1 MRAGAGGDTGGRTDE
16 GTDRVRLRRRLAVT
30 GLALSLALLTGCG
43 GDDSETTTGK
53 DADGSASGGAASG
66 KPAADGPAY
75 KGAALPGYAGQAA
88 WSLPTDTASL
98 GVLDLDGV
106 LLFAKDASGAYLTD
120 AQVDGEPSDVNR
132 VLFSS
137 DEPEKLTLEFRDAK
151 TGAIR
156 KTLKVTG
163 ESVEGVTWK
172 DGAPAVAV
180 GSSETTESDGLTQ
193 EETTTSATLYSVDGT
208 ELGETSAYRF
218 GHVIDGYAVA
228 KGEADKTL
236 TLTPI
241 GGGTARTIPCNGDDD
256 AECDFDSETGVA
268 SGDKTYAPAVVAGY
282 YPGFE
287 AAGSYDYDPSNV
299 TLNDLAT
306 GKRIWSS
313 ADAEI
318 PKGVVLDDKGEP
330 KDRTIRVVRAADG
343 KVLVAW
349 KKDVGL
355 SPTTQVYAW
364 YDLATGKLTA
374 SYEAAEN
381 LVDSPDGQLAALD
394 RDEFDSGYDG
404 TTVWQ
409 TTDGTR
415 LWTQKEGET
424 PFDPIR
430 FSSNG
435 KVLYGDAHDSTSF
448 DSSHATL
455 AVDARTRKVLA
466 KDLPENSIPAV
477 DATTGYG
484 FLATDDGFFVFPP
497 A

>member
-1 MRAGAGGDTGGRTDE
+1 MSIGHIADAGIDGI
-16 GTDRVRLRRRLAVT
+16 RLRRRVAVT
-30 GLALSLALLTGCG
+30 SLALSLALLTGCG
-43 GDDSETTTGK
+43 GGDAETTTDKG
-53 DADGSASGGAASG
+53 ADGSASQGAASG

-75 KGAALPGYAGQAA
+75 KGVALPGYAEQPA

-98 GVLDLDGV
+98 GVLDLGGV

-120 AQVDGEPSDVNR
+120 AQVDGEPTDVNR

-137 DEPEKLTLEFRDAK
+137 DEAQKLTLEFRDAK
-151 TGAIR
+151 TGAVR
-156 KTLKVTG
+156 RSLKVTG

-193 EETTTSATLYSVDGT
+193 EKTTTSATLYSVDGT
-208 ELGETSAYRF
+208 KLGETSAYEF
-218 GHVIDGYAVA
+218 GHVIDGYVVA
-228 KGEADKTL
+228 KAGKTL

-256 AECDFDSETGVA
+256 AECDFDAETGVA
-268 SGDKTYAPAVVAGY
+268 SGDKTYAPVLVAGS

-287 AAGSYDYDPSNV
+287 AAGNYDYDPSNV

-306 GKRIWSS
+306 GKQIWSS

-318 PKGVVLDDKGEP
+318 PKGVALDDKGEP
-330 KDRTIRVVRAADG
+330 KDRTIHVVRAADG
-343 KVLVAW
+343 KALVAW

-364 YDLATGKLTA
+364 YDLASGKLTA
-374 SYEAAEN
+374 SYEAAEY
-381 LVDSPDGQLAALD
+381 LVHSPDGKLAALD
-394 RDEFDSGYDG
+394 RGEFDSGYDG
-404 TTVWQ
+404 TTLWQ

-415 LWTQKEGET
+415 LWSQEEGET

-435 KVLYGDAHDSTSF
+435 KVLYGDAYDSARF
-448 DSSHATL
+448 DSSHSTL
-455 AVDARTRKVLA
+455 AVDTRTRKVLA

-484 FLATDDGFFVFPP
+484 FLPTDDGFFVFPP

>member
-1 MRAGAGGDTGGRTDE
+1 MSTGHGIRAVSDGTGDGI
-16 GTDRVRLRRRLAVT
+16 RLRRRAAVA

-43 GDDSETTTGK
+43 GDDTENTTGK
-53 DADGSASGGAASG
+53 GGDGSGSSGAASG

-75 KGAALPGYAGQAA
+75 KGVALPGYAKQAA
-88 WSLPTDTASL
+88 WSLPTDNASL

-106 LLFAKDASGAYLTD
+106 LLFAKDASGEYVTD

-137 DEPEKLTLEFRDAK
+137 DEAEKLTLEFRDAR
-151 TGAIR
+151 TGAVR
-156 KTLKVTG
+156 GTLKVTG

-193 EETTTSATLYSVDGT
+193 EETTTSAALYSADGT
-208 ELGETSAYRF
+208 KLGETSAYEF
-218 GHVIDGYAVA
+218 GHVVDGYVVTKAE
-228 KGEADKTL
+228 GDKTL
-236 TLTPI
+236 TLTPV

-256 AECDFDSETGVA
+256 AECDFDAETGVA

-287 AAGSYDYDPSNV
+287 AAGNYDYDPSNV

-306 GKRIWSS
+306 GKQVWSS
-313 ADAEI
+313 ADAEV
-318 PKGVVLDDKGEP
+318 PKGVVLDDEGKP
-330 KDRTIRVVRAADG
+330 TDRTVRVIRAADG
-343 KVLVAW
+343 KALIAW
-349 KKDVGL
+349 KKDIGL
-355 SPTTQVYAW
+355 SPSTQVYAW
-364 YDLATGKLTA
+364 YDLATGKLTS
-374 SYEAAEN
+374 SYEAAQD
-381 LVDSPDGQLAALD
+381 LVESPDGELAALD
-394 RDEFDSGYDG
+394 KDEFDSGYDG
-404 TTVWQ
+404 TTLWQ

-415 LWTQKEGET
+415 LWSQKEGET

-430 FSSNG
+430 FSGNG
-435 KVLYGDAHDSTSF
+435 KVLYGDAYDPRSL
-448 DSSHATL
+448 DGSHATL

-466 KDLPENSIPAV
+466 KDLPDNSIPAV
-477 DATTGYG
+477 DATTGFG

>member
-1 MRAGAGGDTGGRTDE
+1 MSIGNFGNIADAGSDGI
-16 GTDRVRLRRRLAVT
+16 RLRRRVAVT

-43 GDDSETTTGK
+43 GGDTESATDKG
-53 DADGSASGGAASG
+53 AGGSASSGAASG
-66 KPAADGPAY
+66 KPATDGPAY
-75 KGAALPGYAGQAA
+75 QGAALPGYAKQAA
-88 WSLPTDTASL
+88 WSLPTDTGSL
-98 GVLDLDGV
+98 GVLDLGGV
-106 LLFAKDASGAYLTD
+106 LLFAKDASGAYRTD
-120 AQVDGEPSDVNR
+120 DQVEGEPSDENR

-137 DEPEKLTLEFRDAK
+137 DEAEKLTLEFRDAK

-156 KTLKVTG
+156 RTLAVTG
-163 ESVEGVTWK
+163 ESVEAVTWK

-180 GSSETTESDGLTQ
+180 GTSETTESDGLT
-193 EETTTSATLYSVDGT
+193 EERTTTSATLYSADGAK
-208 ELGETSAYRF
+208 LGETSSYEF
-218 GHVIDGYAVA
+218 GHVVDGYVVTA
-228 KGEADKTL
+228 ADKTL

-241 GGGTARTIPCNGDDD
+241 GGGSARTIPCNGDDD
-256 AECDFDSETGVA
+256 AECDFDAETGVA
-268 SGDKTYAPAVVAGY
+268 GGDKTYAPVVVAGY

-287 AAGSYDYDPSNV
+287 AAGNYDYDPSNV

-306 GKRIWSS
+306 GKQIWSS
-313 ADAEI
+313 ADAQI
-318 PKGVVLDDKGEP
+318 PKGVALDDEGEP
-330 KDRTIRVVRAADG
+330 KDRTISVVSAADG
-343 KVLVAW
+343 KALVAW

-364 YDLATGKLTA
+364 YDLASGKLTA
-374 SYEAAEN
+374 SYEAAEY
-381 LVDSPDGQLAALD
+381 LVRSPDGKLAALD

-404 TTVWQ
+404 TTLWQ

-415 LWTQKEGET
+415 LWSQKEGET

-435 KVLYGDAHDSTSF
+435 EVLYGDAFDSTDF
-448 DSSHATL
+448 QSSHSTL

>member
-1 MRAGAGGDTGGRTDE
+1 MRAGND
-16 GTDRVRLRRRLAVT
+16 GTIDGIRLRRRVAVT

-43 GDDSETTTGK
+43 GDDSETTNGK
-53 DADGSASGGAASG
+53 GADGSGSGGAASG

-75 KGAALPGYAGQAA
+75 QGVALPGYAAKAA

-106 LLFAKDASGAYLTD
+106 LLFAKDASGEYLTD
-120 AQVDGEPSDVNR
+120 DQVDGEPSDVNR
-132 VLFSS
+132 VLFSA
-137 DEPEKLTLEFRDAK
+137 DEAEKLTLEFRDAK
-151 TGAIR
+151 TGAVR
-156 KTLKVTG
+156 STLKVTG

-193 EETTTSATLYSVDGT
+193 EETTTSATFYSVDGT
-208 ELGETSAYRF
+208 KLGETSGYEF
-218 GHVIDGYAVA
+218 GHVIDGYVVA
-228 KGEADKTL
+228 TGETDKTL

-241 GGGTARTIPCNGDDD
+241 GGGTARTIPCNGDD
-256 AECDFDSETGVA
+256 AECDFDAETGVA
-268 SGDKTYAPAVVAGY
+268 SGDQTYAPAVVAGY

-287 AAGSYDYDPSNV
+287 AAGNYDYDPSDV

-343 KVLVAW
+343 KALVAW

-364 YDLATGKLTA
+364 YDLATGKLTS
-374 SYEAAEN
+374 SYEAAEY
-381 LVDSPDGQLAALD
+381 LVTSPDGELAALD
-394 RDEFDSGYDG
+394 KDEFDSGYDG
-404 TTVWQ
+404 TTLWQ

-415 LWTQKEGET
+415 LWSQEEGET

-435 KVLYGDAHDSTSF
+435 KVLYGDAFDSTKF
-448 DSSHATL
+448 DSTHATL